1 VEQAR
6 PTSRLKNNGFNYA
19 ADEQTNL
26 QQMTQLKNFKTERNM
41 FSIEKDNSN
50 FYPPISDIQVS
61 FDIP

>member
-1 VEQAR
+1 M
-6 PTSRLKNNGFNYA
+6 SRLKNNGFNYA

-26 QQMTQLKNFKTERNM
+26 QQITQLKNVKTERNK